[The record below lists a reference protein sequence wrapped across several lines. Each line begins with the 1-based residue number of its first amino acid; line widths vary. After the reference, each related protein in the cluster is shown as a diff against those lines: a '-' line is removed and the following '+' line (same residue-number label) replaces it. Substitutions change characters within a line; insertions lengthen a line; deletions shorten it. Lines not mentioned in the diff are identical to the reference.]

1 MAVQARFPKIK
12 QRMALN
18 FIAHVAPLAP
28 VPFGRCRNPKKANS
42 RQVSSRDSPEQ
53 GYHCLGY
60 THAALHCHLSPWK
73 GCSQKTRNYLGT
85 AGMHLLR
92 NQAFI
97 FLQPAGLNH
106 VLSLLSATKSQFQRN
121 AYPVCNYAS
130 ENGDRNTTTPHLC
143 WGAEVPPVF
152 RQTSPFP
159 CHKPVPAQSPWV
171 APPESP
177 GVGHNLLPQAAPI
190 GMTNTLA
197 SEQTAP

>member
-1 MAVQARFPKIK
+1 MESQNRPHSMAVQARFPKIK

-42 RQVSSRDSPEQ
+42 CQVSSRDSPEQ

-60 THAALHCHLSPWK
+60 CYAASDCQLSPWK

-85 AGMHLLR
+85 VGTHLLR

-106 VLSLLSATKSQFQRN
+106 VLSLVCYQKPISERN

-130 ENGDRNTTTPHLC
+130 ENGDRNTTTPRLC
-143 WGAEVPPVF
+143 WGCRSIPSF
-152 RQTSPFP
+152 
-159 CHKPVPAQSPWV
+159 
-171 APPESP
+171 
-177 GVGHNLLPQAAPI
+177 
-190 GMTNTLA
+190 
-197 SEQTAP
+197 

>member
-1 MAVQARFPKIK
+1 
-12 QRMALN
+12 MALN

-53 GYHCLGY
+53 GYRCLGY

-85 AGMHLLR
+85 VGMHLLR

-106 VLSLLSATKSQFQRN
+106 VLSLLSATKSRFQREIHTLS
-121 AYPVCNYAS
+121 ATTLLKMGTETQRHPVCV
-130 ENGDRNTTTPHLC
+130 G
-143 WGAEVPPVF
+143 GAEVPPVF